1 MVFQVSQAPIIICP
15 CFSVIKSEI
24 AQFTA
29 PYTHTAQCQV
39 QAFNC
44 YVDCSFEEASKPN
57 ATCPQVATT
66 TECYDVNYDLCLTD
80 ESVDEV
86 RDDVFAAKLECEP
99 PTDFQCPS
107 TPPFQLFG
115 APDLID
121 LGEADVSPEPHSCA
135 INRPDAMSHC
145 SMFTY
150 SHLRSFRG
158 YRTGLE
164 TCTVPG
170 EWYLL
175 KHSAISVIVE
185 SEAVP
190 GSNLTQ
196 LTKVRHMYQYS
207 WCSNLLAI

>member
-1 MVFQVSQAPIIICP
+1 MIGISRISSSHICP
-15 CFSVIKSEI
+15 CFSVIKS
-24 AQFTA
+24 QFTA
-29 PYTHTAQCQV
+29 PPPLHTHTAQCQV
-39 QAFNC
+39 QAFDC
-44 YVDCSFEEASKPN
+44 YVDCSFEEASKPG
-57 ATCPQVATT
+57 ATCNQINTT
-66 TECYDVNYDLCLTD
+66 TECYDVNFELCRTD

-86 RDDVFAAKLECEP
+86 RDVVFTAQVVLNCIP
-99 PTDFQCPS
+99 PAIDFQCPS
-107 TPPFQLFG
+107 APPFQFG
-115 APDLID
+115 APDLMD
-121 LGEADVSPEPHSCA
+121 LGEADIIPEPHSCA
-135 INRPDAMSHC
+135 INPPDAMSHC

-190 GSNLTQ
+190 GTNLTH

-207 WCSNLLAI
+207 LYRVTT